1 MNFKSLIN
9 DICCD
14 GRIKNGIFDIKNA
27 NHVFILQE
35 YLEKSGYDVNYV
47 VDKTAN
53 LFEAGRFPER
63 QAYNKDGILVTF
75 PSKEYRDRAVNKGT
89 HFAEN
94 PKKSNS
100 NLFTTLPADIK
111 AGDTTDSIYAT
122 DTEKQA
128 DVSVDQELAN
138 KTVATQKDKRTPSEK
153 QLDSKGVEAIL
164 IGQTP
169 LVNYSVDE
177 AIKYGFYKKGMLWYD
192 SEGNLI
198 GEQVFNEQHGSIITI
213 NESLLS
219 NVVNT
224 IKKSWNKVKSYFK
237 NTVKGLIDN
246 GMSDLKI
253 GEETDIVIPASI
265 AKEKSGME
273 SPNTFQNEGAI
284 EAIRGNYNEA
294 LTVKYVIEKNE
305 QAIQIV
311 LTETLNESTIFTVVK
326 LDETG
331 KRYVPEVDAVVKDW
345 DDKLKKAAGSKYE
358 EVRSVIS
365 LASNDMSSYII
376 NSVGRN
382 NGNILQIFL
391 DNKSFLQG
399 AEFKADI
406 RLKVRKSS
414 GKEEIEAYSL
424 KMYQTKQVNLANT
437 TKNSL
442 IKHLC
447 GDEEAAKFMQEL
459 QRDPKFVQMDRA
471 AKDANLDVKRAKE
484 EGEDED
490 YVNMLRDDREEARK
504 PVNQYLAD
512 AVANKLKSFFHSSKE
527 NQEIFIKNLLKV
539 MGFEDTETKFLMA
552 LVGPKQVKAQ
562 KSQIIDKHPSL
573 DFSNI
578 DIIHEPGSVGV
589 KIVNK
594 KTNKVLVNFVAKE
607 AGTFAGFVDVLA

>member
-1 MNFKSLIN
+1 MNFRSIVN

-14 GRIKNGIFDIKNA
+14 SRIKDGVLRLENA
-27 NHVFILQE
+27 EHVFIVQE
-35 YLEKSGYDVNYV
+35 YLEKAGYAIDEI
-47 VDKTAN
+47 VDKTAT
-53 LFEAGRFPER
+53 LFEAGRFPDR

-94 PKKSNS
+94 PKKAQANIFSQPGDLS
-100 NLFTTLPADIK
+100 T
-111 AGDTTDSIYAT
+111 AGTEEEKPK
-122 DTEKQA
+122 EKQDAVSIDKEVQKDVEA
-128 DVSVDQELAN
+128 DDSVD
-138 KTVATQKDKRTPSEK
+138 DRTPKEK
-153 QLDSKGVEAIL
+153 QQDAIANVAIL
-164 IGQTP
+164 QGQTP

-177 AIKYGFYKKGMLWYD
+177 AIKYGFYKKGMSWYNA
-192 SEGNLI
+192 EGNYI

-219 NVVNT
+219 NVIDI
-224 IKKSWNKVKSYFK
+224 IKKSWNKVKAYFK
-237 NTVKGLIDN
+237 NIIKGLIDN
-246 GMSDLKI
+246 GMADLKV

-273 SPNTFQNEGAI
+273 SPNAFQNEGAI

-311 LTETLNESTIFTVVK
+311 LNESTTFTVVK

-331 KRYVPEVDAVVKDW
+331 KRYVPEVEAVVKDW
-345 DDKLKKAAGSKYE
+345 DDKLKKAAGTKYE

-365 LASNDMSSYII
+365 LASNDMASYIV

-382 NGNILQIFL
+382 SGNILQIFL

-414 GKEEIEAYSL
+414 GKEEVEAYSL

-447 GDEEAAKFMQEL
+447 GDAEAAKFMQDL
-459 QRDPKFVQMDRA
+459 QKDPKFVQMDRA
-471 AKDANLDVKRAKE
+471 AKDANLEVKRAKE

-490 YVNMLRDDREEARK
+490 YIDVLRDEREEARK

-512 AVANKLKSFFHSSKE
+512 AVATKLKSFFYSSKE

-573 DFSNI
+573 DFSQI
-578 DIIHEPGSVGV
+578 DIVHEPGTVGV

>member
-1 MNFKSLIN
+1 MNFRSIVN

-14 GRIKNGIFDIKNA
+14 SRIKDGVLRLENA
-27 NHVFILQE
+27 EHVFIVQE
-35 YLEKSGYDVNYV
+35 YLEKAGYAIDEI
-47 VDKTAN
+47 VDKTAT
-53 LFEAGRFPER
+53 LFEAGRFPDR

-94 PKKSNS
+94 PKKAQSNIFS
-100 NLFTTLPADIK
+100 QPGDLST
-111 AGDTTDSIYAT
+111 AGTEEEKPK
-122 DTEKQA
+122 EKQDAVSIDKEVQKDVEA
-128 DVSVDQELAN
+128 DDSVD
-138 KTVATQKDKRTPSEK
+138 DRTPKEK
-153 QLDSKGVEAIL
+153 QQDAIANVAIL
-164 IGQTP
+164 QGQTP

-177 AIKYGFYKKGMLWYD
+177 AIKYGFYKKGMSWYNA
-192 SEGNLI
+192 EGNYI

-219 NVVNT
+219 NVIDI
-224 IKKSWNKVKSYFK
+224 IKKSWNKVKAYFK
-237 NTVKGLIDN
+237 NIIKGLIDN
-246 GMSDLKI
+246 GMADLKV

-273 SPNTFQNEGAI
+273 SPNAFQNEGAI

-311 LTETLNESTIFTVVK
+311 LNESTTFTVVK

-331 KRYVPEVDAVVKDW
+331 KRYVPEVEAVVKDW
-345 DDKLKKAAGSKYE
+345 DDKLKKAAGTKYE

-365 LASNDMSSYII
+365 LASNDMASYIV

-382 NGNILQIFL
+382 SGNILQIFL

-414 GKEEIEAYSL
+414 GKEEVEAYSL

-447 GDEEAAKFMQEL
+447 GDAEAAKFMQDL
-459 QRDPKFVQMDRA
+459 QKDPKFVQMDRA
-471 AKDANLDVKRAKE
+471 AKDANLEVKRAKE

-490 YVNMLRDDREEARK
+490 YIDVLRDEREEARK

-512 AVANKLKSFFHSSKE
+512 AVATKLKSFFYSSKE

-573 DFSNI
+573 DFSQI
-578 DIIHEPGSVGV
+578 DIVHEPGTVGV

>member
-1 MNFKSLIN
+1 MNFRSIVN

-14 GRIKNGIFDIKNA
+14 SRIKDGVLRLENA
-27 NHVFILQE
+27 EHVFILQE
-35 YLEKSGYDVNYV
+35 YLEKAGYSVDEI

-94 PKKSNS
+94 PKKSQS
-100 NLFTTLPADIK
+100 NIFTTPGDLSTAGATEEKPKEKPDSVSIDKEVQKDVEADDNIDNRTPK
-111 AGDTTDSIYAT
+111 
-122 DTEKQA
+122 EKQQDA
-128 DVSVDQELAN
+128 VAN
-138 KTVATQKDKRTPSEK
+138 V
-153 QLDSKGVEAIL
+153 AIL
-164 IGQTP
+164 QGQTP

-177 AIKYGFYKKGMLWYD
+177 AIKYGFYKKGMMWYD

-219 NVVNT
+219 NVVDI

-237 NTVKGLIDN
+237 NIIKGLIDN
-246 GMSDLKI
+246 GMADLKV

-273 SPNTFQNEGAI
+273 SPNAVQNEGAI

-311 LTETLNESTIFTVVK
+311 LNESTAFTVVK

-331 KRYVPEVDAVVKDW
+331 KRYVPEVEAVVKDW

-365 LASNDMSSYII
+365 LASNDMASYIV

-382 NGNILQIFL
+382 SGNILQIFL

-447 GDEEAAKFMQEL
+447 GDEEAAKFMKDL

-471 AKDANLDVKRAKE
+471 AKDANLEVKRAKE
-484 EGEDED
+484 EGEDDD
-490 YVNMLRDDREEARK
+490 YIDVLRDEREEARK

-512 AVANKLKSFFHSSKE
+512 AVANKLKSFFYSSKE

-573 DFSNI
+573 DFSEI
-578 DIIHEPGSVGV
+578 DIVHEPGTVGV